1 MRKLEEVLQDA
12 TVQWTVAGRAPRSGA
27 QALGTEEGQEVR
39 FDA

>member
-27 QALGTEEGQEVR
+27 QALGMMKGSEVR
-39 FDA
+39 C